1 MLVCGFREEPTMT
14 ARKPR
19 PRASKQ
25 PEPTVASR
33 RTAADENPPLPG
45 APAASKS
52 HSASKSPAMANDLQ
66 VPDLAPEIEAELRQS
81 AGGGAGPVRRL
92 GPRAVA
98 GVLQEIGALLQLTNA
113 NTFKVRAYENAARSV
128 AGLEDLHQLLDEDR
142 LQEVPGIG
150 ESIAEKIATLVRT
163 GSMPYHEE
171 LRAQLPAG
179 LLEMMRIPGLGPK
192 KAKALYDGLGIESV
206 EALEAACRSDEL
218 ADLKGFGAK
227 TAQNILLGI
236 EQVRRVKGLFA
247 GSFAAG
253 VVAPVVEA
261 LRAHPDVTR
270 AEVAGSLRRR
280 KETVHDVDIV
290 VGTGDAAAVMAM
302 FAAGPWTARVL
313 GSGETK
319 TSVLHTS
326 GLQIDLRAVSDT
338 QYPYALHHFT
348 GSKEHNI
355 AMRGRA
361 IRMGLK
367 MNEYGL
373 FRGET
378 LVPCSDEAAI
388 FAALGLDFVPPE
400 LREDQ
405 GEIEAAETHALPA
418 RLLAPDDLR
427 GVLHVHTDAAGGR
440 SSLAALVRAAATRRW
455 EYIGISDH
463 GPGAPHARGLDAAV
477 FERQRRDL
485 EKLATQHG
493 IRILHGVECE
503 IRADGSLDLD
513 ASVLQQFD
521 FVIAGAH
528 AGFDLDREAQTRRLV
543 RAIEN
548 PCTTILAHPTG
559 RILLQR
565 DACDADWPA
574 VFEAAARHGVA
585 LEIDAH
591 PQRMD
596 LDGLLAKQAREHG
609 AIVCIGPDAH
619 DVDGLGNVTHGVGSA
634 RRAWLEPRGVLN
646 AWSLN
651 DLDAHLR
658 ARRSQRARGSSE
670 RT

>member
-1 MLVCGFREEPTMT
+1 MASRKTPTRREPQPERHGPKPPAAATS
-14 ARKPR
+14 RKPKR
-19 PRASKQ
+19 SMPSHSGSSSPA
-25 PEPTVASR
+25 
-33 RTAADENPPLPG
+33 TAG
-45 APAASKS
+45 APAP
-52 HSASKSPAMANDLQ
+52 PAGDLQ
-66 VPDLAPEIEAELRQS
+66 VPGLAPEIEAELRHS
-81 AGGGAGPVRRL
+81 AAGPAGPARRL
-92 GPRAVA
+92 GPREVA
-98 GVLQEIGALLQLTNA
+98 GVLQEIAALLQLTDA

-163 GSMPYHEE
+163 GRMPYHEE

-192 KAKALYDGLGIESV
+192 KAKALYDGLGIESI
-206 EALEAACRSDEL
+206 EALEAACRGDEL

-236 EQVRRVKGLFA
+236 EQLRRVRGLFA
-247 GSFAAG
+247 GSFAAA

-261 LRAHPDVTR
+261 LRAHPVVTR

-280 KETVHDVDIV
+280 KETVHDIDIV
-290 VGTGDAAAVMAM
+290 AGTRDAAAVMAM
-302 FAAGPWTARVL
+302 FAAGPWAARVL

-319 TSVLHTS
+319 TSVVHPS
-326 GLQIDLRAVSDT
+326 GLQMDLRAVSDT
-338 QYPYALHHFT
+338 QFPYALHHFT

-405 GEIEAAETHALPA
+405 GEIEAAEAQALPS
-418 RLLAPDDLR
+418 RLLSPDDLR
-427 GVLHVHTDAAGGR
+427 GVLHVHTGAAGGR
-440 SSLAALVRAAATRRW
+440 SSLEALVRAAAARGW
-455 EYIGISDH
+455 EYVGISDH
-463 GPGAPHARGLDAAV
+463 GPGAPHTRGLDAAG

-485 EKLATQHG
+485 DKLATKHD

-503 IRADGSLDLD
+503 IGADGSLDLD

-543 RAIEN
+543 GAIEN

-596 LDGLLAKQAREHG
+596 LDGLLAKQAREHD
-609 AIVCIGPDAH
+609 ALLCIGPDAH
-619 DVDGLGNVTHGVGSA
+619 DAEGLGNVAHGIGSA
-634 RRAWLEPRGVLN
+634 RRAWLEPQGVLN
-646 AWSLN
+646 AWPLA
-651 DLDAHLR
+651 DLEAHLR
-658 ARRSQRARGSSE
+658 TRRSRSA
-670 RT
+670 